1 MSKYS
6 KKLVY
11 FNKNN
16 EDLFDKI
23 KDKED
28 FSTYV
33 CDLIRADIEG
43 LKSLATN
50 EDLNEIKAKLDE
62 INRKLNSGIVVKN
75 DKSDS
80 QDSDKKGEMIEDY
93 SDMNTMM

>member
-11 FNKNN
+11 FNKTN

-43 LKSLATN
+43 LKSSATN

-62 INRKLNSGIVVKN
+62 INQKLNSGIVVKN
-75 DKSDS
+75 NESDN
-80 QDSDKKGEMIEDY
+80 QDLNKQEEMIEDY

>member
-11 FNKNN
+11 FNKTN

-43 LKSLATN
+43 LKSSATN

-62 INRKLNSGIVVKN
+62 INQKLNSGIVVKN

-80 QDSDKKGEMIEDY
+80 QDSDENDETINDY
-93 SDMNTMM
+93 LDMNTMM

>member
-75 DKSDS
+75 SELDN

>member
-1 MSKYS
+1 VSKYS

-11 FNKNN
+11 FNKTN

-43 LKSLATN
+43 LKSSATN

-62 INRKLNSGIVVKN
+62 INQKLNSGIVVKN

-80 QDSDKKGEMIEDY
+80 QDSDENDETINDY
-93 SDMNTMM
+93 LDMNTMM

>member
-43 LKSLATN
+43 LKSSATN

-62 INRKLNSGIVVKN
+62 INQKLNSGIVVKN
-75 DKSDS
+75 NELDN
-80 QDSDKKGEMIEDY
+80 QDSDKKSETIEDY

>member
-43 LKSLATN
+43 EKASATN

-62 INRKLNSGIVVKN
+62 INQKLNSGIVVKSN
-75 DKSDS
+75 ELDN
-80 QDSDKKGEMIEDY
+80 QDSDKKSETIEDY

>member
-43 LKSLATN
+43 IKSLATN

-62 INRKLNSGIVVKN
+62 INQKLNSGIVVKTN
-75 DKSDS
+75 ELAD
-80 QDSDKKGEMIEDY
+80 QDSDKKDEMIEDY

>member
-62 INRKLNSGIVVKN
+62 INQKLNSGIIVKN
-75 DKSDS
+75 NESDN
-80 QDSDKKGEMIEDY
+80 QDSDKKDEMINDY
-93 SDMNTMM
+93 LDMNTMM

>member
-43 LKSLATN
+43 FKSSATN

-62 INRKLNSGIVVKN
+62 INQKLNSGIVVKN
-75 DKSDS
+75 NELDN
-80 QDSDKKGEMIEDY
+80 QDSDKKSETIEDY

>member
-43 LKSLATN
+43 VKSPATN

-62 INRKLNSGIVVKN
+62 INQKLNSGIVI
-75 DKSDS
+75 KSNEFDNHS
-80 QDSDKKGEMIEDY
+80 SDKDSETIEDY
-93 SDMNTMM
+93 SDMMKMM